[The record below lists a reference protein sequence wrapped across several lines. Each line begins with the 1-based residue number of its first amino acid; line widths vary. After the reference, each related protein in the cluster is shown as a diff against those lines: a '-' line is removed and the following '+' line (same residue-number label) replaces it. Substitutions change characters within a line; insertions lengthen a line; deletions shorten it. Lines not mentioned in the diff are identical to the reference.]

1 MVAAASLPTVVRPH
15 PGGRKGAMLSLDEVA
30 RRAWKSRSSPKLRAW
45 ATQQLNAAG
54 YPTRIAD
61 QVQALV
67 DAFRRKAGGYVADPT
82 MVEFMAAPEQTLCL
96 DEAGLCLMGY
106 DCDDA
111 AITCMALCLSVGVPH
126 VWAVGAS
133 YKDPNVPTH
142 VFFAFADEQGQ
153 KVRADPT
160 TDLPVGTIRPTPVRE
175 WWVDPSKGIDA
186 STLAGG
192 VFVGIG
198 GRGPRG
204 ERAAHLEGWGDWQ
217 SLSFGGRPIVG
228 LGDDTTWPH
237 EVYEY
242 RRIWDPYMTGVVA
255 GLRQCAD
262 AIQLQSDTLA
272 PTDASRAQTLKLYAD
287 GARGNADFLA
297 TEWNAYAGW
306 TEWQVMQNAASILA
320 FFQKTVL
327 QAGAYAKDSGSS
339 CPAVS
344 FPEPVPLEQQNAI
357 ILALQDANIVT
368 TGTLQ
373 LLGIG
378 AGGAL
383 QAVGDATKT
392 LLKPVQDLASAANSP
407 WPWIALTAA
416 AAAVVVFEVWPQL
429 RPPRQRAA

>member
-1 MVAAASLPTVVRPH
+1 MAAAASLATVVRPH

-30 RRAWKSRSSPKLRAW
+30 RRAWKARSSPKLRAW

-54 YPTRIAD
+54 YPSRLSD

-67 DAFRRKAGGYVADPT
+67 DAFRVKAGSYVPDPT

-133 YKDPNVPTH
+133 YRDPNVPTH
-142 VFFAFADEQGQ
+142 VFFAFEDEQGN
-153 KVRADPT
+153 KVRVDPT
-160 TDLPVGTIRPTPVRE
+160 TDLAVGTIRPTPVRE
-175 WWVDPSKGIDA
+175 WWVDPSKGVDA

-198 GRGPRG
+198 GRGIRG
-204 ERAAHLEGWGDWQ
+204 ERAVRIEGWDEGHLL
-217 SLSFGGRPIVG
+217 SLAGRPVAG
-228 LGDDTTWPH
+228 LGDTTWPH

-242 RRIWDPYMTGVVA
+242 RRIWDPYITGVVA

-262 AIQLQSDTLA
+262 AMQLQSDTLA
-272 PTDASRAQTLKLYAD
+272 PTDPSRAQTLKLYAD

-297 TEWNAYAGW
+297 TEWNAYQDW
-306 TEWQVMQNAASILA
+306 TEWQVLGNAAAIVT
-320 FFQKTVL
+320 FFQRTVL
-327 QAGAYAKDSGSS
+327 QAGAYAKDNASF

-344 FPEPVPLEQQNAI
+344 FPAPVPLEQQNAVV
-357 ILALQDANIVT
+357 LALQDASIVGA
-368 TGTLQ
+368 GTLQ

-378 AGGAL
+378 ASGVL
-383 QAVGDATKT
+383 QAVGDAVRTV
-392 LLKPVQDLASAANSP
+392 LKPVQDLASAANSP
-407 WPWIALTAA
+407 WPWIAITAA
-416 AAAVVVFEVWPQL
+416 AAAVVAFEVLPVL
-429 RPPRQRAA
+429 PRTRAA